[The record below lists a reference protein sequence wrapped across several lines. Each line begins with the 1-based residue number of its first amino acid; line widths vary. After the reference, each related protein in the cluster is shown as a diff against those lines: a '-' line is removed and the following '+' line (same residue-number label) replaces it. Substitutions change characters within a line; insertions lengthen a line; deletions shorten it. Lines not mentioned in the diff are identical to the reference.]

1 MPNFHLINICVFY
14 RYYNFFLI
22 CHDISFPF
30 RTILG
35 GRKIAITI
43 VRNNNTGFFFFWAY
57 IRYFTPIWKEITES
71 LPHYKSCFVAILPE
85 RAVNSFVYIIRTL
98 SNMLNQ
104 FILNL

>member
-43 VRNNNTGFFFFWAY
+43 VRNNNTGFFFFFLGLHKVLHPNLE
-57 IRYFTPIWKEITES
+57 RDNRVFT
-71 LPHYKSCFVAILPE
+71 
-85 RAVNSFVYIIRTL
+85 TL
-98 SNMLNQ
+98 
-104 FILNL
+104 

>member
-35 GRKIAITI
+35 GRKIATTI
-43 VRNNNTGFFFFWAY
+43 VTIIRGFFLGLHKVLHPNLE
-57 IRYFTPIWKEITES
+57 RDNRVFT
-71 LPHYKSCFVAILPE
+71 
-85 RAVNSFVYIIRTL
+85 TL
-98 SNMLNQ
+98 
-104 FILNL
+104 

>member
-43 VRNNNTGFFFFWAY
+43 VRNNNTGFFFFLGLHKVLHPNLE
-57 IRYFTPIWKEITES
+57 RDNRVFT
-71 LPHYKSCFVAILPE
+71 
-85 RAVNSFVYIIRTL
+85 TL
-98 SNMLNQ
+98 
-104 FILNL
+104 

>member
-43 VRNNNTGFFFFWAY
+43 VRNNNTGFFFLGLHKVLHPNLE
-57 IRYFTPIWKEITES
+57 RDNRVFT
-71 LPHYKSCFVAILPE
+71 
-85 RAVNSFVYIIRTL
+85 TL
-98 SNMLNQ
+98 
-104 FILNL
+104 

>member
-14 RYYNFFLI
+14 RYYNFFSYYTDYS

-43 VRNNNTGFFFFWAY
+43 VRNNNTGVFFFLSLHKVLHPNLE
-57 IRYFTPIWKEITES
+57 RDNRVFT
-71 LPHYKSCFVAILPE
+71 
-85 RAVNSFVYIIRTL
+85 TL
-98 SNMLNQ
+98 
-104 FILNL
+104 